1 MNELAAANGAERTQA
16 LLNLTTRL
24 TDLIVRETR
33 MFQAHRPQDA
43 LSLQAEKSELAAL
56 YRSEVSRAGREPS
69 RFSGASQTIKLSL
82 RKATE
87 LFHSALTENGHAVG
101 AAKQVTEGVVKA
113 IADEAVRQR
122 TAGGGYGPGA
132 GQPAGNTG
140 FALAINQTA

>member
-24 TDLIVRETR
+24 TDLIVSETR
-33 MFQAHRPQDA
+33 MFQAFRPQDA
-43 LSLQAEKSELAAL
+43 VSLQAEKTKLAAI
-56 YRSEVSRAGREPS
+56 YRTEVSRAGREPS
-69 RFSGASQTIKLSL
+69 RFSGASQAIKLAL

-87 LFHSALTENGHAVG
+87 IFHTALTENGHAVG
-101 AAKQVTEGVVKA
+101 AARLVTEGVVKA
-113 IADEAVRQR
+113 IADEAARQR

-132 GQPAGNTG
+132 GHTSGSAG